1 MRLDAVRGPSC
12 RPAGC
17 QCAVS
22 VPQEKRSLALPPRRI
37 VPGAMGAV
45 DVQTLPATT
54 EASTS
59 LARQNHESSADVAC
73 PLASS
78 ARTLPSTGS
87 RMSRQA
93 HARFNSRQGESSRQ
107 WATRTLRDHPV
118 RGHAVNEDR
127 PSPPLVR
134 FTGLDEIHR
143 GEDAEAPGLSQGNCA
158 KIEQARNLRRAARHD
173 PQPFQQPKRAVGY
186 PAPGG

>member
-1 MRLDAVRGPSC
+1 MRCSTISPVWARSSMRLDAVRGPSC

-73 PLASS
+73 PLASA

-93 HARFNSRQGESSRQ
+93 HARFNSRQGVSSRQ
-107 WATRTLRDHPV
+107 WATRTLRDHAV

-127 PSPPLVR
+127 PSPPLARMAHQRGCTWGDMRGIGKRVR
-134 FTGLDEIHR
+134 HL
-143 GEDAEAPGLSQGNCA
+143 P
-158 KIEQARNLRRAARHD
+158 RHTV
-173 PQPFQQPKRAVGY
+173 PPHATRVY
-186 PAPGG
+186 PSPTVL